1 MKKNIIRNTLIATI
15 AIVAG
20 FNVYQSNVNN
30 EEMSDTVLA
39 NIEALA
45 GDELG
50 ANGCYVTI
58 CNKKC
63 KNYIFESNDPCLCN
77 LCTGKN

>member
-1 MKKNIIRNTLIATI
+1 MKKNIIKLTMIAAV
-15 AIVAG
+15 AIFAG
-20 FNVYQSNVNN
+20 FNVYQSNAKN
-30 EEMSDTVLA
+30 EGMSDIALA

-63 KNYIFESNDPCLCN
+63 KNYIFESKDPCLCN

>member
-1 MKKNIIRNTLIATI
+1 MKKNIIKLTMIAVV
-15 AIVAG
+15 AIFAG
-20 FNVYQSNVNN
+20 FNVYQSNAKN
-30 EEMSDTVLA
+30 EGMSDIALV

-63 KNYIFESNDPCLCN
+63 KNYIFESKDPCLCN